1 MMQAPL
7 FAINVKAL
15 GWLELASPAAAAE
28 AAATAATA
36 RYIIPRMCSLYESE
50 KHEER

>member
-15 GWLELASPAAAAE
+15 GWLELASPAAAA
-28 AAATAATA
+28 AAAATA
-36 RYIIPRMCSLYESE
+36 RYIDQRIAPYMPI
-50 KHEER
+50 